1 MNKTAIRN
9 FAVRA
14 RVMLLDAVKQAA
26 FEYGISGERTADP
39 ELNAVNGRPLT
50 AEERSERRELI
61 RKIGQNGYEET
72 MEAVAY
78 TWFNRFAALRY
89 MEVNGFLPSRV
100 RVFSN
105 ESGAF
110 APQILTEAMTVELE
124 GLDRQRV
131 ADMMERQDNEG
142 LYRYLLIAQC
152 NALNEAL
159 PGMFERISNETEL
172 LFPAGLLKSD
182 SVIAHMVQDIP
193 EGDWTDAVQV
203 IGWLYQFYISVRHE
217 EVVDPIHGK
226 EIAKEDIPAAT
237 QLFTTDWVV
246 RYLVDNS
253 IGRYWIER
261 HPESRLADKLEFFV
275 RPKHG
280 TVNVVDQKVAPEELS
295 FLDPCMGSG
304 HILVY
309 AFDVLME
316 IYRECGYSD
325 RDAAASIVQRNL
337 FGLDVDERA
346 AQLAYFAVMMKAR
359 MYDRRFLTRGIQPNI
374 YSPGEYEEGQEF
386 GSLIQV
392 PEPEPEPR
400 RKNGISMF
408 GYEEKRAQDRWNFRR
423 PLARKYTAVV
433 TNPPY
438 LNKYNPMLKRI
449 MMDEYKDYS
458 GDMFS
463 AFMYRDLQLCEPD
476 GYCGYMTPNVWMFIK
491 TYEKLRGYLIR
502 NKQIT
507 TLIQMAKGAFFKEAT
522 VDICA
527 FVICNR
533 KCEEKGLYIRLEDFK
548 GDMEVQRQKVLEAL
562 SSENCKYFFEATES
576 NFSKIPGSPIAYWV
590 VPSVV
595 NCFEINNLLNEIV
608 EVRNGLK
615 TGNNETFVRLWH
627 EVLANKLCLYAKNA
641 DEASLSQKKWFPYNK
656 GGEYRKWY
664 GNDYYILNWEN
675 TGFRVIDCAKNEKRN
690 VQDYPNEYKF
700 IPIVTWSLIT
710 SFDPSFRYKAH
721 CISDICGM
729 SMYTTN
735 KHILDYI
742 LGFVNGPI
750 ALYILNALN
759 PTLNYQAGDI
769 ARLPI
774 IVDDNKK
781 SNVNQLVHRNIE
793 LSKTDWDSFETS
805 WDFKKHPL
813 I

>member
-105 ESGAF
+105 GSGAF

-261 HPESRLADKLEFFV
+261 HPESRLTDKLEFFV

-280 TVNVVDQKVAPEELS
+280 TVNVVGQKVAPEELS

-392 PEPEPEPR
+392 AEPEPEPR

-423 PLARKYTAVV
+423 LLARKYTAVV

-491 TYEKLRGYLIR
+491 TYEKLRIYLIR

-533 KCEEKGLYIRLEDFK
+533 KREEKGLYIRLEDFK
-548 GDMEVQRQKVLEAL
+548 GNMEVQEQKVREAL
-562 SSENCKYFFEATES
+562 TASECRYLYETDEN
-576 NFSKIPGSPIAYWV
+576 NFSKIPGSPVAYWV
-590 VPSVV
+590 SQ
-595 NCFEINNLLNEIV
+595 NLITFF
-608 EVRNGLK
+608 LK
-615 TGNNETFVRLWH
+615 ENIGDYADIKIGMGTGNNDLFLRQWW
-627 EVLANKLCLYAKNA
+627 EV
-641 DEASLSQKKWFPYNK
+641 SLSQIAFGLGNVCDADTSGKKFFPYGK
-656 GGEYRKWY
+656 GGDYRRWY
-664 GNDYYILNWEN
+664 GNQEKIVWYDVAGRLKMRQTSGHRENGGASHYFKKSVTWSYNTSGAFNARYMPDGFVFDVNGSSIFPKDNDYNYILSFLLSSVCRYILNFTNATITTQAGNIRDLPMVYKHRE
-675 TGFRVIDCAKNEKRN
+675 VIDGLAEK
-690 VQDYPNEYKF
+690 
-700 IPIVTWSLIT
+700 
-710 SFDPSFRYKAH
+710 
-721 CISDICGM
+721 CID
-729 SMYTTN
+729 
-735 KHILDYI
+735 K
-742 LGFVNGPI
+742 
-750 ALYILNALN
+750 
-759 PTLNYQAGDI
+759 
-769 ARLPI
+769 
-774 IVDDNKK
+774 
-781 SNVNQLVHRNIE
+781 E
-793 LSKTDWDSFETS
+793 KTDWDSYETS
-805 WDFKKHPL
+805 WDFKHHPL
-813 I
+813 L

>member
-105 ESGAF
+105 GSGAF

-261 HPESRLADKLEFFV
+261 HPESRLTDKLEFFV

-423 PLARKYTAVV
+423 LLARKYTAVV

-463 AFMYRDLQLCEPD
+463 AFIYRDLQLCEPD

-491 TYEKLRGYLIR
+491 TYEKLRVYLIR

-533 KCEEKGLYIRLEDFK
+533 KREEKGLYIRLEDFK
-548 GDMEVQRQKVLEAL
+548 GDMEVQEQKVREAL
-562 SSENCKYFFEATES
+562 TASECRYLYETDEN
-576 NFSKIPGSPIAYWV
+576 NFSKIPGSPVAYWV
-590 VPSVV
+590 SDRY
-595 NCFEINNLLNEIV
+595 FDI
-608 EVRNGLK
+608 
-615 TGNNETFVRLWH
+615 FAH
-627 EVLANKLCLYAKNA
+627 NKLLGNIMDICQGMKTA
-641 DEASLSQKKWFPYNK
+641 DNNRFLRFWYETELSKFNKKWYPYNK
-656 GGEYRKWY
+656 GGAFRRWY
-664 GNDYYILNWEN
+664 GNLDYVVNWEN
-675 TGFRVIDCAKNEKRN
+675 RGSEIKKYPRSVIRNERHFF
-690 VQDYPNEYKF
+690 DEGL
-700 IPIVTWSLIT
+700 TWTLISSGT
-710 SFDPSFRYKAH
+710 FGIRYSPAGAIFDGNGSMMFPSKDMTY
-721 CISDICGM
+721 
-729 SMYTTN
+729 YT
-735 KHILDYI
+735 
-742 LGFVNGPI
+742 LGFLSSKVT
-750 ALYILNALN
+750 LQILSFISA
-759 PTLNYQAGDI
+759 TLSFEIGQLSKIPFA
-769 ARLPI
+769 
-774 IVDDNKK
+774 VQK
-781 SNVNQLVHRNIE
+781 SECIDFCVKQNIE
-793 LSKTDWDSFETS
+793 MSRSDWNSYETS
-805 WDFKKHPL
+805 WNFKRHPL

>member
-100 RVFSN
+100 RVFSD

-182 SVIAHMVQDIP
+182 SVIAHIVQDIP

-261 HPESRLADKLEFFV
+261 HPESKLADKLEFFV

-392 PEPEPEPR
+392 REPEPEPR

-423 PLARKYTAVV
+423 LLARKYTAVV

-491 TYEKLRGYLIR
+491 TYEKLRVYLIR

-533 KCEEKGLYIRLEDFK
+533 KREEKGLYIRLEDFK

-576 NFSKIPGSPIAYWV
+576 NFSKILGSPIAYWV
-590 VPSVV
+590 GKGFFDAFTKQKISDYADV
-595 NCFEINNLLNEIV
+595 ITGMTIGDNNKYL
-608 EVRNGLK
+608 
-615 TGNNETFVRLWH
+615 RLWF
-627 EVLANKLCLYAKNA
+627 EVWRNKIALKCN
-641 DEASLSQKKWFPYNK
+641 SMSQVDLQKTVWIPYSK
-656 GGEYRKWY
+656 GGERRNWY
-664 GNDYYILNWEN
+664 GNYEYVVNWSKKDNFNRSKTTLQHLYLKEALTWPFITSGDFSARLLPQGFLWDVAGSPCFFKDREDEYYTLGFLCSKVANYILK
-675 TGFRVIDCAKNEKRN
+675 VINPTIN
-690 VQDYPNEYKF
+690 VQA
-700 IPIVTWSLIT
+700 V
-710 SFDPSFRYKAH
+710 
-721 CISDICGM
+721 
-729 SMYTTN
+729 
-735 KHILDYI
+735 
-742 LGFVNGPI
+742 
-750 ALYILNALN
+750 
-759 PTLNYQAGDI
+759 DI
-769 ARLPI
+769 AHTPLI
-774 IVDDNKK
+774 IDNKK
-781 SNVNQLVHRNIE
+781 EVIDIASESIS
-793 LSKTDWDSFETS
+793 LSCSDWDSFETS

>member
-105 ESGAF
+105 GSGAF

-423 PLARKYTAVV
+423 LLARKYTAVV

-491 TYEKLRGYLIR
+491 TYEKLRVYLIR

-522 VDICA
+522 VDICV

-533 KCEEKGLYIRLEDFK
+533 KREEKGLYIRLEDFK
-548 GDMEVQRQKVLEAL
+548 GDMEVQEQKVREAL
-562 SSENCKYFFEATES
+562 TASECRYLYETDEN
-576 NFSKIPGSPIAYWV
+576 NFSKIPGSPVAYWASEKAHEAFNRGKLLKDFAMPKQGMV
-590 VPSVV
+590 TRD
-595 NCFEINNLLNEIV
+595 NNRFI
-608 EVRNGLK
+608 
-615 TGNNETFVRLWH
+615 RLWWEMRIDNIEFQAYSH
-627 EVLANKLCLYAKNA
+627 EDSKR
-641 DEASLSQKKWFPYNK
+641 SIKKWYPITT
-656 GGEYRKWY
+656 GGPFRKWY
-664 GNDYYILNWEN
+664 GNIQEVVNFKHDGKEIIEFS
-675 TGFRVIDCAKNEKRN
+675 GAHIKNRDFYFKEC
-690 VQDYPNEYKF
+690 
-700 IPIVTWSLIT
+700 ISWSAIT
-710 SFDPSFRYKAH
+710 SSFLSLRYVPKGFLPEHAGN
-721 CISDICGM
+721 CLYCDS
-729 SMYTTN
+729 TN
-735 KHILDYI
+735 LS
-742 LGFVNGPI
+742 LLQAVGNSCVG
-750 ALYILNALN
+750 LYMLTFLS
-759 PTLNYQAGDI
+759 PTLNFNVGDI
-769 ARLPI
+769 ANIPI
-774 IVDDNKK
+774 I
-781 SNVNQLVHRNIE
+781 
-793 LSKTDWDSFETS
+793 LSKPYTENIIQIVQRLRECSEFDWISFETS

>member
-105 ESGAF
+105 GSGAF

-152 NALNEAL
+152 NAEAL

-261 HPESRLADKLEFFV
+261 HPESRLTDKLEFFV

-423 PLARKYTAVV
+423 LLARKYTAVV

-463 AFMYRDLQLCEPD
+463 AFIYRDLQLCEPD

-491 TYEKLRGYLIR
+491 TYEKLRVYLIR

-533 KCEEKGLYIRLEDFK
+533 KREEKGLYIRLEDFK
-548 GDMEVQRQKVLEAL
+548 GDMEVQEQKVREAL
-562 SSENCKYFFEATES
+562 TASECRYLYETDEN
-576 NFSKIPGSPIAYWV
+576 NFSKIPGSPVAYWV
-590 VPSVV
+590 SDRY
-595 NCFEINNLLNEIV
+595 FDI
-608 EVRNGLK
+608 
-615 TGNNETFVRLWH
+615 FAH
-627 EVLANKLCLYAKNA
+627 NKLLGNIMDICQGMKTA
-641 DEASLSQKKWFPYNK
+641 DNNRFLRFWYETELSKFNKKWYPYNK
-656 GGEYRKWY
+656 GGAFRRWY
-664 GNDYYILNWEN
+664 GNLDYVVNWEN
-675 TGFRVIDCAKNEKRN
+675 RGSEIKKYPRSVIRNERHFF
-690 VQDYPNEYKF
+690 DEGL
-700 IPIVTWSLIT
+700 TWTLISSGT
-710 SFDPSFRYKAH
+710 FGIRYSPAGAIFDGNGSMMFPSKDMTY
-721 CISDICGM
+721 
-729 SMYTTN
+729 YT
-735 KHILDYI
+735 
-742 LGFVNGPI
+742 LGFLSSKVT
-750 ALYILNALN
+750 LQILSFISA
-759 PTLNYQAGDI
+759 TLSFEIGQLSKIPFA
-769 ARLPI
+769 
-774 IVDDNKK
+774 VQK
-781 SNVNQLVHRNIE
+781 SECIDFCVKQNIE
-793 LSKTDWDSFETS
+793 MSRSDWNSYETS
-805 WDFKKHPL
+805 WNFKRHPL

>member
-261 HPESRLADKLEFFV
+261 HPESRLTDKLEFFV

-423 PLARKYTAVV
+423 LLARKYTAVV

-463 AFMYRDLQLCEPD
+463 AFIYRDLQLCEPD

-491 TYEKLRGYLIR
+491 TYEKLRVYLIR

-533 KCEEKGLYIRLEDFK
+533 KREEKGLYIRLEDFK

-562 SSENCKYFFEATES
+562 SSENCKYFFEATEN

-590 VPSVV
+590 GKGFFDAFTKQKISDYADV
-595 NCFEINNLLNEIV
+595 ITGMTIGDNNKYL
-608 EVRNGLK
+608 
-615 TGNNETFVRLWH
+615 RLWF
-627 EVLANKLCLYAKNA
+627 EVWRNKIALKCN
-641 DEASLSQKKWFPYNK
+641 SMSQVDLQKTVWIPYSK
-656 GGEYRKWY
+656 GGERRNWY
-664 GNDYYILNWEN
+664 GNYEYVVNWSKKDNFNRSKTTLQHLYLKEALTWPFITSGDFSARLLPQGFLWEVAGSPCFFKDREDEYYTLGFLCSKVANYILKVINPTINVQAVDIAHTPLIIDNKRE
-675 TGFRVIDCAKNEKRN
+675 VIDIASES
-690 VQDYPNEYKF
+690 
-700 IPIVTWSLIT
+700 ISL
-710 SFDPSFRYKAH
+710 SCS
-721 CISDICGM
+721 
-729 SMYTTN
+729 
-735 KHILDYI
+735 
-742 LGFVNGPI
+742 
-750 ALYILNALN
+750 
-759 PTLNYQAGDI
+759 
-769 ARLPI
+769 
-774 IVDDNKK
+774 
-781 SNVNQLVHRNIE
+781 
-793 LSKTDWDSFETS
+793 DWDSFETS

>member
-72 MEAVAY
+72 METVAY

-105 ESGAF
+105 GSGAF
-110 APQILTEAMTVELE
+110 VPQILTEAMTVELE

-261 HPESRLADKLEFFV
+261 HPESRLTDKLEFFV

-392 PEPEPEPR
+392 AEPEPEPR

-423 PLARKYTAVV
+423 LLARKYTAVV

-491 TYEKLRGYLIR
+491 TYEKLRVYLIR

-533 KCEEKGLYIRLEDFK
+533 KREEKGLYIRLEDFK
-548 GDMEVQRQKVLEAL
+548 GDMEVQEQKVREAL
-562 SSENCKYFFEATES
+562 TASECRYLYETDEN
-576 NFSKIPGSPIAYWV
+576 NFSKIPGSPVAYWV
-590 VPSVV
+590 ST
-595 NCFEINNLLNEIV
+595 NTIGTFRKGILADYADTKQGFATGDNNHFL
-608 EVRNGLK
+608 
-615 TGNNETFVRLWH
+615 RLWH
-627 EVLANKLCLYAKNA
+627 EVAWNKIGIGCETSVAAKKSA
-641 DEASLSQKKWFPYNK
+641 KKWFPTNK
-656 GGEYRKWY
+656 GGSFRRWY
-664 GNDYYILNWEN
+664 GNNYYVANWEN
-675 TGFRVIDCAKNEKRN
+675 DGQEMKAFNGSVIRNPQYYFRQGITWSSLSSAGVSLRFSPKGFLFESKGSMCYFKNEDNLPYVLALMNTKVVDEMLLVLAPTLDYHEGPMSKIPTVIDTEKKEKVGDVSKDN
-690 VQDYPNEYKF
+690 
-700 IPIVTWSLIT
+700 IV
-710 SFDPSFRYKAH
+710 
-721 CISDICGM
+721 
-729 SMYTTN
+729 
-735 KHILDYI
+735 
-742 LGFVNGPI
+742 I
-750 ALYILNALN
+750 AN
-759 PTLNYQAGDI
+759 
-769 ARLPI
+769 
-774 IVDDNKK
+774 DN
-781 SNVNQLVHRNIE
+781 
-793 LSKTDWDSFETS
+793 WDSYETS
-805 WDFKKHPL
+805 WDFKRHPL

>member
-39 ELNAVNGRPLT
+39 ELNPVNGRPLT

-261 HPESRLADKLEFFV
+261 HPESRLTDKLEFFV

-423 PLARKYTAVV
+423 LLARKYTAVV

-491 TYEKLRGYLIR
+491 TYEKLRVYLIR

-533 KCEEKGLYIRLEDFK
+533 KREEKGLYIRLEDFK
-548 GDMEVQRQKVLEAL
+548 GDMEVQEQKVREAL
-562 SSENCKYFFEATES
+562 TASECRYLYETDEN
-576 NFSKIPGSPIAYWV
+576 NFSKIPGSPVAYWV
-590 VPSVV
+590 SDRY
-595 NCFEINNLLNEIV
+595 FDI
-608 EVRNGLK
+608 
-615 TGNNETFVRLWH
+615 FAH
-627 EVLANKLCLYAKNA
+627 NKLLGNIMDICQGMKTA
-641 DEASLSQKKWFPYNK
+641 DNNRFLRFWYETELSKFNKKWYPYNK
-656 GGEYRKWY
+656 GGAFRRWY
-664 GNDYYILNWEN
+664 GNLDYVVNWEN
-675 TGFRVIDCAKNEKRN
+675 RGSEIKKYPMSVIRNERHFF
-690 VQDYPNEYKF
+690 DEGL
-700 IPIVTWSLIT
+700 TWTLISSGT
-710 SFDPSFRYKAH
+710 FGIRYSPAGAIFDGNGSMMFPSKDMTY
-721 CISDICGM
+721 
-729 SMYTTN
+729 YT
-735 KHILDYI
+735 
-742 LGFVNGPI
+742 LGFLSSKVT
-750 ALYILNALN
+750 LQILSFISA
-759 PTLNYQAGDI
+759 TLSFEIGQLSKIPFA
-769 ARLPI
+769 
-774 IVDDNKK
+774 VQK
-781 SNVNQLVHRNIE
+781 SECIDFCVKQNIE
-793 LSKTDWDSFETS
+793 MSRSDWNSYETS
-805 WDFKKHPL
+805 WNFKKHPL